1 MESVSQWRESSN
13 SWLER
18 ASSVSELKSVPNADC
33 LFFSLPDNLNN
44 LPNYCLTLEGTRI
57 LEEDNFASNFQQT
70 VPMFGQNTLL
80 FIFELRHKRNELNVS
95 FIWFPY
101 IRCANVLCCCLVT
114 KSCPTLLRP
123 HELLHARLLCPSDFP
138 SKNTS
143 YSVLVSFKAFISH
156 VEPYH
161 VFPLLLFWILNTFKP
176 ILILSCCRLGEQWF
190 FFFFPNMRIQQSW
203 VAPDQVR
210 MVCSSW
216 LWLLELTFTV
226 TFDFCDF
233 FLFKNF
239 FGLIIP
245 DSLAEERKGILVTF
259 NI

>member
-1 MESVSQWRESSN
+1 MSN
-13 SWLER
+13 SFEAPWTVARQAPLSFGFPKQEYFLFCFNLLQSFYFSCG
-18 ASSVSELKSVPNADC
+18 AISCLSSSVVLNFEHFQAYI
-33 LFFSLPDNLNN
+33 LFFPAV
-44 LPNYCLTLEGTRI
+44 G
-57 LEEDNFASNFQQT
+57 
-70 VPMFGQNTLL
+70 
-80 FIFELRHKRNELNVS
+80 
-95 FIWFPY
+95 
-101 IRCANVLCCCLVT
+101 
-114 KSCPTLLRP
+114 
-123 HELLHARLLCPSDFP
+123 
-138 SKNTS
+138 
-143 YSVLVSFKAFISH
+143 LVSN
-156 VEPYH
+156 V
-161 VFPLLLFWILNTFKP
+161 
-176 ILILSCCRLGEQWF
+176 